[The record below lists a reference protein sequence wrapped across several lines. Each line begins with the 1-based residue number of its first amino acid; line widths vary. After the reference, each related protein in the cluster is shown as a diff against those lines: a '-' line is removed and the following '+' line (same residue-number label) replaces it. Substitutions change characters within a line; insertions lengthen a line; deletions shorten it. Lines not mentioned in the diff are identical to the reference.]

1 MKLLLAKSWSTVFAQ
16 IDLKNALVKLRD
28 GTPGTPVEITI
39 KVGEGNLTY
48 SEKRNMI
55 YTLDR
60 GVLDEVR
67 EGDQVPVDVAF
78 GLIWEY
84 ITGGDYTGAVGTVE
98 DFLKKRGLYAGNVS
112 SDSDACRPYAVDVVV
127 EYEPPCAPGSTNPKP
142 NETIILADFRYES
155 LDHDLRAATIA
166 CTGKCNV
173 VQATSTRSA

>member
-1 MKLLLAKSWSTVFAQ
+1 MKLILGKSWSAVYVQ

-28 GTPGTPVEITI
+28 GTGTPVEITI

-48 SEKRNMI
+48 SEKRNMQ

-60 GVLDEVR
+60 GILDEVR
-67 EGDQVPVDVAF
+67 EGDQVPVDVSFA
-78 GLIWEY
+78 LTWEY
-84 ITGGDYTGAVGTVE
+84 VTGGDYTGAVGTVE
-98 DFLKKRGLYAGNVS
+98 DFLKKRGLYAANIS

-127 EYEPPCAPGSTNPKP
+127 EYEPPCVSGANPRP

-155 LDHDLRAATIA
+155 LDHDLRAGTIS

-173 VQATSTRSA
+173 TQATSTRSA

>member
-1 MKLLLAKSWSTVFAQ
+1 MKLLLAMAWATVHAQ
-16 IDLKNALVKLRD
+16 IDLKNALIKLRD
-28 GTPGTPVEITI
+28 GTTPTPVEITV

-67 EGDQVPVDVAF
+67 EGDQVPVDVNL
-78 GLIWEY
+78 GLVWEY
-84 ITGGDYTGAVGTVE
+84 ITGSDYTGAVGTIE
-98 DFLKKRGLYAGNVS
+98 DFIKKRGLYAANVS
-112 SDSDACRPYAVDVVV
+112 VDSDACRPYAVDVVV
-127 EYEPPCAPGSTNPKP
+127 EYEPPCSGGSNPRP

-166 CTGKCNV
+166 IVGKCNV
-173 VQATSTRSA
+173 TQATATRSA